1 MPRVAVP
8 MVPRYNEL
16 AEVCSLHR
24 LFVFFSKAQR
34 AIGRLG
40 GNKKARAGTGNERE
54 IELRKS
60 SGVTITW
67 ATGDEVEPTIY
78 YDFNLLISTHKPL

>member
-24 LFVFFSKAQR
+24 LFGFFSKAQR

-60 SGVTITW
+60 SGVYYYV
-67 ATGDEVEPTIY
+67 GDWGRSRADDI
-78 YDFNLLISTHKPL
+78 L